1 MNKVGA
7 YWFNQKANKEISSVG
22 DDINVRLPDLSLYFF
37 LLLMWVIMK
46 KFSLAPIH
54 GFFHMLACRILI
66 MDDTTFGGQLF
77 SEVLEIE
84 LGSFNHW
91 MVYFSDTNG

>member
-1 MNKVGA
+1 
-7 YWFNQKANKEISSVG
+7 
-22 DDINVRLPDLSLYFF
+22 
-37 LLLMWVIMK
+37 
-46 KFSLAPIH
+46 
-54 GFFHMLACRILI
+54 MLACRIWI

-77 SEVLEIE
+77 AEVLEIE